1 MEIYTTMRKTFILDK
16 GWRFSPETIKK
27 YNQSHIDSYATS
39 KAGGCSGPAGI
50 SYDDSKW
57 RLLDIPHDRMCETE
71 FSPDASHSHGY
82 KKSENL
88 WYRKTFKIDE
98 MYTGCIFCFASRV
111 LVCFPKSM

>member
-1 MEIYTTMRKTFILDK
+1 MRKTFILDK

-57 RLLDIPHDRMCETE
+57 RLLDMCHPNKNGHRKASKNGMNRILSFVFERRPHL
-71 FSPDASHSHGY
+71 FHG
-82 KKSENL
+82 SLDNEPL
-88 WYRKTFKIDE
+88 PT
-98 MYTGCIFCFASRV
+98 
-111 LVCFPKSM
+111 